1 MDVSGNISDRPKKML
16 QRIKNLPWVRSLS
29 RTAALFL
36 RSKTGLVSIIVLL
49 SYVVIAVFAGY
60 IAPYS
65 PTAIDLAQRQLPP
78 SLNHLFGTDYFGHDV
93 FSQIVFAIR
102 LDLELA
108 FLAVTIGY
116 TIGVLAGVFAGYT
129 GKFTDNAVMRV
140 MDVFLAFPVLIFAVA
155 IAIVVGEGFWA
166 IVIAVSVTSIPGFS
180 RIARSA
186 ILVTKNEL
194 YVTAAISQG
203 ASKAHILFRHVL
215 PAAISPTIVFYA
227 LGLGSAILLS
237 SGLSFLGVGI
247 QPPTPELGAMIY
259 QPFFYSELT
268 DWWLV
273 VFPGIFIVVI
283 VIAFN
288 MMGDTLREVTDVTL
302 RR

>member
-1 MDVSGNISDRPKKML
+1 MDVSGSINNQPKKVL
-16 QRIKNLPWVRSLS
+16 HRITKLPWVRSLS
-29 RTAALFL
+29 RTASLFL
-36 RSKTGLVSIIVLL
+36 RSKTGLVSLIVLL

-78 SLNHLFGTDYFGHDV
+78 SFKHLFGTDYFGHDV
-93 FSQIVFAIR
+93 FSQIVFAVR

-116 TIGVLAGVFAGYT
+116 TVGVLAGVFAGYT

-203 ASKAHILFRHVL
+203 ASKIHILFRHVL

>member
-1 MDVSGNISDRPKKML
+1 MDVSGNINSQPKKKL
-16 QRIKNLPWVRSLS
+16 QRMKNLPWVRSLS
-29 RTAALFL
+29 KTATLFL
-36 RSKTGLVSIIVLL
+36 RNKTGLVSIIVLL

-78 SLNHLFGTDYFGHDV
+78 SLKHLFGTDYFGHDV

-194 YVTAAISQG
+194 YVMAAISQG
-203 ASKAHILFRHVL
+203 ASKAHILLRHVL

>member
-1 MDVSGNISDRPKKML
+1 M
-16 QRIKNLPWVRSLS
+16 
-29 RTAALFL
+29 
-36 RSKTGLVSIIVLL
+36 

-78 SLNHLFGTDYFGHDV
+78 SLKHLFGTDYFGHDV

>member
-1 MDVSGNISDRPKKML
+1 MDFSGNNNYRSKKML
-16 QRIKNLPWVRSLS
+16 QRIKSLPWVRSLS
-29 RTAALFL
+29 RTGALFL

-78 SLNHLFGTDYFGHDV
+78 SFKHLFGTDYFGHDV
-93 FSQIVFAIR
+93 FSQIVFAVR

-116 TIGVLAGVFAGYT
+116 TIGVLAGIFAGYT

>member
-1 MDVSGNISDRPKKML
+1 MDVSGNINSQPKKKL
-16 QRIKNLPWVRSLS
+16 QRMKNLPWVRSLS
-29 RTAALFL
+29 KTATLFL
-36 RSKTGLVSIIVLL
+36 RNKTGLVSIIVLL

-78 SLNHLFGTDYFGHDV
+78 SLKHLFGTDYFGHDV

-203 ASKAHILFRHVL
+203 ASKAHILLRHVL

>member
-1 MDVSGNISDRPKKML
+1 MDVSGNINSQPKKKL
-16 QRIKNLPWVRSLS
+16 QRMKNLPWVRSLS
-29 RTAALFL
+29 KTATLFL
-36 RSKTGLVSIIVLL
+36 RNKTGLVSIIVLL

-78 SLNHLFGTDYFGHDV
+78 SLKHLFGTDYFGHDV

>member
-1 MDVSGNISDRPKKML
+1 MDVSGNISNQPKKIL
-16 QRIKNLPWVRSLS
+16 HRLAKLPWVRSLS
-29 RTAALFL
+29 RTASLFI
-36 RSKTGLVSIIVLL
+36 RSKTGLVSLIVLL

-78 SLNHLFGTDYFGHDV
+78 SFKHLFGTDYFGHDV
-93 FSQIVFAIR
+93 FSQIVFAVR

-194 YVTAAISQG
+194 YVTAAVSQG
-203 ASKAHILFRHVL
+203 ASKIHILFRHVL

>member
-1 MDVSGNISDRPKKML
+1 
-16 QRIKNLPWVRSLS
+16 
-29 RTAALFL
+29 
-36 RSKTGLVSIIVLL
+36 
-49 SYVVIAVFAGY
+49 
-60 IAPYS
+60 
-65 PTAIDLAQRQLPP
+65 
-78 SLNHLFGTDYFGHDV
+78 
-93 FSQIVFAIR
+93 
-102 LDLELA
+102 
-108 FLAVTIGY
+108 
-116 TIGVLAGVFAGYT
+116 
-129 GKFTDNAVMRV
+129 
-140 MDVFLAFPVLIFAVA
+140 
-155 IAIVVGEGFWA
+155 EGFWA

-203 ASKAHILFRHVL
+203 ASKRHILFRHIL

-227 LGLGSAILLS
+227 LGLGAAILLS

-259 QPFFYSELT
+259 QPFFYGEFSQ
-268 DWWLV
+268 WWLV

>member
-1 MDVSGNISDRPKKML
+1 MDVSGNISNQPKKIL
-16 QRIKNLPWVRSLS
+16 HRITKLPWVRSLS
-29 RTAALFL
+29 RTASLFI
-36 RSKTGLVSIIVLL
+36 RSKTGLVSLIVLL

-78 SLNHLFGTDYFGHDV
+78 SFKHLFGTDYFGHDV
-93 FSQIVFAIR
+93 FSQIVFAVR

-203 ASKAHILFRHVL
+203 ASKIHILFRHVL

>member
-1 MDVSGNISDRPKKML
+1 MDVSGNISNQPKKIL
-16 QRIKNLPWVRSLS
+16 HRITKLPWVTSLS
-29 RTAALFL
+29 GTACLFI
-36 RSKTGLVSIIVLL
+36 RSKTGLVSLIVLL

-78 SLNHLFGTDYFGHDV
+78 SFKHLFGTDYFGHDV
-93 FSQIVFAIR
+93 FSQIVFAVR

-203 ASKAHILFRHVL
+203 ASKIHILFRHVL